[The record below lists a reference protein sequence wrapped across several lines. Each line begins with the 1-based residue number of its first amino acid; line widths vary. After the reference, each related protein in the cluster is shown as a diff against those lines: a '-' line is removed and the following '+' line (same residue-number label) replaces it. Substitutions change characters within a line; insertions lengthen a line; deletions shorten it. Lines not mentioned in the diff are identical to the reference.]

1 MAKETTDALF
11 GIDNQEERLSAKELK
26 ELYLLEEIYSRKDI
40 EMKTDLDIGLVKALT
55 KGQLFATKY
64 QSQLMEDLTNRLMVL
79 LVSKGRQGRKE
90 FIEMSK
96 AMNTE
101 DHMQPTLSDKLLGR

>member
-1 MAKETTDALF
+1 MSKETTDALF
-11 GIDNQEERLSAKELK
+11 GIDNQEERLSAKELR
-26 ELYLLEEIYSRKDI
+26 ELKLLEEIYSRKDI

-55 KGQLFATKY
+55 KGQLFASKY
-64 QSQLMEDLTNRLMVL
+64 KSQLVEDLTNRLMVL

-101 DHMQPTLSDKLLGR
+101 EQAPPTISSRLFGQ